1 MKLTLDPCTPS
12 QCRPLPDFTR
22 LEFGKLYT
30 DHMFTMEY
38 SPELGWQN
46 PTISPFKNLSLSPAT
61 LVLHYAQEI
70 FEGLKAYT
78 RVDGDVGLF
87 RPRDNFIRMNNSAKR
102 MNMPEFDIEIAL
114 NGLFKL
120 LKLDKRW
127 VPPQEGASLYIRP
140 AMIATDAVIGLK
152 PSTSYLFY
160 IIMSPVG
167 PYFKIG
173 EKGLNIFVEEQY
185 VRAVRGGIGEAKAGA
200 NYAASLL
207 AASEAKKKGF
217 ADALWLDGVERR
229 YVEEV
234 GTMNIFFAYGSKV
247 ITPKLNGS
255 LLPGIT
261 RQSIIELL
269 KSWGETV
276 AEESIDINTL
286 IADIDAGRC
295 TECFGSGTA
304 AVISPVGSLHYK
316 GIDHPIS
323 GEAIGPVS
331 QKIFKALT
339 DIQYGKAK
347 DAFGWTR
354 TI

>member
-1 MKLTLDPCTPS
+1 MKLTINSCLPS
-12 QCRPLPDFTR
+12 ECSPLPDFNN
-22 LEFGKLYT
+22 LEFGKHYT
-30 DHMFTMEY
+30 DHMFTMAY
-38 SPELGWQN
+38 SPQKGWHS
-46 PTISPFKNLSLSPAT
+46 PTIAPYENFSLSPAT

-78 RVDGDVGLF
+78 RVDGTVGLF
-87 RPRDNFIRMNNSAKR
+87 RPRDNFIRMNNSARR
-102 MNMPEFDIEIAL
+102 MNMPEFDVEVAYEAL
-114 NGLFKL
+114 QQL

-140 AMIATDAVIGLK
+140 TMIATDAVIGLK

-173 EKGLNIFVEEQY
+173 EKGLNIFVEETY

-207 AASEAKKKGF
+207 AATEAKKKGF

-234 GTMNIFFAYGSKV
+234 GTMNIFFAYGEKV
-247 ITPKLNGS
+247 VTPKLNGS

-261 RQSIIELL
+261 RRSIIELL

-276 AEESIDINTL
+276 AEESIDIQTL
-286 IADIDAGRC
+286 LTDIDAGKC

-323 GEAIGPVS
+323 GETIGPVS
-331 QKIFKALT
+331 QKIYKALT
-339 DIQYGKAK
+339 DIQYGKAP
-347 DAFGWTR
+347 DALGWTS